1 MIYNDDEL
9 LFYKEELKNIKY
21 PFIEV
26 FIPNLATP
34 EYRDFTIKAIND
46 FFSNENVKK
55 VKYCIKIKQPP
66 DGATDSEGLDF
77 LAFLRF
83 DLIKFYNS
91 NGELSKIYYKGRIG
105 YPLNRLNEIINKIPS
120 ATRVLFF
127 IRKEGSK
134 KEEPINVNLDN
145 LIDTINYYKQDESI
159 KINFC
164 IENIG
169 YYNGSY
175 FYLKDKNLTIQPT
188 DKTRFFK
195 ERYKN
200 IESIKRDKIEIK
212 TKDNKRE
219 IKTRKKIPF

>member
-1 MIYNDDEL
+1 MIYSDDEL
-9 LFYKEELKNIKY
+9 LFYKEELKNIEY

-34 EYRDFTIKAIND
+34 EYRELALKAIND
-46 FFSNENVKK
+46 FFSNNNVEK
-55 VKYCIKIKQPP
+55 VKYCIKIKQPT
-66 DGATDSEGLDF
+66 DGTTDSEALDF

-134 KEEPINVNLDN
+134 KEEPINVDLNN

-175 FYLKDKNLTIQPT
+175 FYMKDKNLIIQPT
-188 DKTRFFK
+188 DKTRFYK
-195 ERYKN
+195 ELYKD